1 MPATIRVQLDD
12 ALSAGDVGVTD
23 VPALRRLLT
32 RAARAAL
39 RHEDVADAEL
49 SVTLLSDDAI
59 AVLNREYLSQDGP
72 TDVISFPL
80 FEENESIV
88 GDVYVGAQQAA
99 RQAAANAL
107 SVDEELV
114 RLTVHGVLHVLG
126 YDHPD
131 GEERLHSDMWQVQEK
146 IVEGVVRG

>member
-1 MPATIRVQLDD
+1 
-12 ALSAGDVGVTD
+12 
-23 VPALRRLLT
+23 
-32 RAARAAL
+32 
-39 RHEDVADAEL
+39 
-49 SVTLLSDDAI
+49 
-59 AVLNREYLSQDGP
+59 LNREYLSHEGP

-80 FEENESIV
+80 FAENESVV

-99 RQAAANAL
+99 RQAAANA
-107 SVDEELV
+107 VPIAEELL

-146 IVEGVVRG
+146 IVDGVVRG